1 MCLFPFFS
9 FPFLFLL
16 VTAVHHYN
24 SDMGGNAHSIQCN
37 AKTSVKYVILAMKKK
52 LALANDAY
60 FSLYDVE
67 TDDMWWDQSSR
78 HALESTALLV
88 AVTSNWGLASNH
100 VLIFRRRIYVP
111 GSPLEA
117 EAQAVREARGAHQ
130 LAYWEAA
137 YHARTMMHRYI
148 NIDQVYML
156 AAMQLQAD
164 EGDLASRSINLGS
177 TSELASLL
185 ADVKLRA
192 KVSEHVERYMNE
204 DIRGRIHNGQIVDG
218 IFSKWVEFQGLDKFQ
233 AQNVFLGYVQQS
245 PLYGSEMLEVGVRQ
259 KKENVD
265 EPRQAFRADMTGTIV
280 QCFAC

>member
-1 MCLFPFFS
+1 
-9 FPFLFLL
+9 
-16 VTAVHHYN
+16 
-24 SDMGGNAHSIQCN
+24 MGGNAHPIQCN

-67 TDDMWWDQSSR
+67 TDDMWWDQTSR
-78 HALESTALLV
+78 HALESTDLLV
-88 AVTSNWGLASNH
+88 AITSNWSLVNNH

-117 EAQAVREARGAHQ
+117 EALAVREARGAHQ

-164 EGDLASRSINLGS
+164 EGDITSTPVNLGS
-177 TSELASLL
+177 NSSALAGLL
-185 ADVKLRA
+185 SDGKLRA
-192 KVSEHVERYMNE
+192 TVATHVERYINA
-204 DIRGRIHNGQIVDG
+204 DIRGRVAAGQIVDG
-218 IFSKWVEFQGLDKFQ
+218 ILSKWVEFQGLDKFQ
-233 AQNVFLGYVQQS
+233 AQTVFLGYVQQS

-265 EPRQAFRADMTGTIV
+265 EPRQAFRDDMNGKV
-280 QCFAC
+280 QIDVINPFLALLLLLLRMLC